1 MRGRGTR
8 TPTTTRGTN
17 HITPSRKA
25 QRSGAVRGVSAAR
38 QAPQSVLREKDLLR
52 NNEALNLRGAL
63 VDLEELGVA
72 HQLLDRI
79 LLDVAVPA
87 EDLHCV
93 GRHLHR
99 HVGGEALG

>member
-63 VDLEELGVA
+63 VDLAPRYCEGDLSPEGLTEA
-72 HQLLDRI
+72 
-79 LLDVAVPA
+79 PA
-87 EDLHCV
+87 EPL
-93 GRHLHR
+93 RPLAPLR
-99 HVGGEALG
+99 FAALSCSG